1 MAKKAIRESK
11 SAAIR
16 AYKENNPA
24 AGPTAIAEALSKEGM
39 KVTPAFVSTVLS
51 NARRKSRRGK
61 RKAGRKPGRPASTGG
76 LFSNLLHAKKL
87 SDIMGGIPQA
97 QEALNALSKLFG
109 FK

>member
-76 LFSNLLHAKKL
+76 ERGLVIGAAAFATTRCVGAIVYIGASMYREL
-87 SDIMGGIPQA
+87 G
-97 QEALNALSKLFG
+97 
-109 FK
+109 